1 MTTRWNARSEGVSAV
16 RGLGKKAV
24 WIAMS
29 ISGILFV
36 GILFG
41 PPILAAYDKANL
53 TDHKCVVKSARE
65 ATASAS
71 AKGGGATV
79 YQVRIETLNCGTLTL
94 RKGVSADNIKD
105 ITSELRPDA
114 TYSFEVGA
122 GTDSILAVLTFF
134 GLTPEV
140 YDYKPA
146 K

>member
-1 MTTRWNARSEGVSAV
+1 MTTSWNARSEEVSAV

-29 ISGILFV
+29 ISGMLFV
-36 GILFG
+36 GIMFG

-53 TDHKCVVKSARE
+53 TDHKCVVNSARE

-122 GTDSILAVLTFF
+122 GTDSILAVLTF
-134 GLTPEV
+134 LV
-140 YDYKPA
+140 
-146 K
+146 